1 MAILKI
7 INEGYRNTNAIDKLV
22 NYVLNPNKMPSKCY
36 GGNGISLYT
45 PTDSM
50 NVIKKVYG
58 KTTGR
63 QAVHFILAFTRKE
76 ISSVPPSLLKMLGDN
91 ICTFFRD
98 VQVLYSLHE
107 YSDQYGDFIADGIH
121 FHFVIN
127 PVNYTTGKKFGIDY
141 SNSNALKTFILQLL
155 KEYFISN
162 TLFLVV

>member
-7 INEGYRNTNAIDKLV
+7 INEGYRNTDAIDKLV
-22 NYVLNPNKMPSKCY
+22 SYVLNPNKMPSNVY
-36 GGNGISLYT
+36 GGNAISLYT
-45 PTDSM
+45 PADSM
-50 NVIKKVYG
+50 NRIKTVYG
-58 KTTGR
+58 QTTGR
-63 QAVHFILAFTRKE
+63 QAIHFILAFTHKE
-76 ISSVPPSLLKMLGDN
+76 ISSVTPSILKMLGND

-107 YSDQYGDFIADGIH
+107 CSDQYGDFVADGIH

-162 TLFLVV
+162 KLFLVV

>member
-7 INEGYRNTNAIDKLV
+7 INEGYRNTNAIDNLV

-45 PTDSM
+45 PADSM

-76 ISSVPPSLLKMLGDN
+76 ISSVPPSILKMLGDDISAYHERAFIRYVYRLAVRRN
-91 ICTFFRD
+91 IFTTNP
-98 VQVLYSLHE
+98 
-107 YSDQYGDFIADGIH
+107 
-121 FHFVIN
+121 FHLF
-127 PVNYTTGKKFGIDY
+127 KLFG
-141 SNSNALKTFILQLL
+141 
-155 KEYFISN
+155 
-162 TLFLVV
+162 